1 MNAFK
6 KMGTAIFQ
14 FEKWLIIIIL
24 TVIFLLSFAQV
35 VMRYLFNMG
44 AAWIPEIIV
53 FCFIIV
59 TLAGTST
66 GVISG
71 VHIGVDVLVK
81 NLPGKVKWYLNI
93 FVSICGLF
101 LYAFICYVTY
111 EFVMYFKDMGQVSIV
126 TEIPIWI
133 TISYI
138 PFSFAFTAFHYLEL
152 LVKQLQQKT
161 GVEEES
167 VMMETRW

>member
-1 MNAFK
+1 MHVFK
-6 KMGTAIFQ
+6 KISTAIFQ
-14 FEKWLIIIIL
+14 FEKWLIIAML
-24 TVIFLLSFAQV
+24 TFIFILSFSQV
-35 VMRYLFNMG
+35 VMRYIFNIG

-81 NLPGKVKWYLNI
+81 NLPRKIKWYLSI
-93 FVSICGLF
+93 FVSICGLT
-101 LYAFICYVTY
+101 LYSFICYVTY
-111 EFVMYFKDMGQVSIV
+111 AFVLYFKDMGQLSIV

-138 PFSFAFTAFHYLEL
+138 PVSFAFTAFHYLEM
-152 LVKQLQQKT
+152 LVKYLQERN
-161 GVEEES
+161 GVEEGD
-167 VMMETRW
+167 VIKATW

>member
-1 MNAFK
+1 MDFFK
-6 KMGTAIFQ
+6 KISAVIFQ
-14 FEKWLIIIIL
+14 FEKWLIILML
-24 TVIFLLSFAQV
+24 TFTFLLSFVQV
-35 VMRYLFNMG
+35 VMRYVFNMG

-81 NLPGKVKWYLNI
+81 NLPRKIKWYLSI
-93 FVSICGLF
+93 FVSICGLT
-101 LYAFICYVTY
+101 LYSFICYVTY
-111 EFVMYFKDMGQVSIV
+111 AFVMYFRDMGQLSIV

-138 PFSFAFTAFHYLEL
+138 PVSFAFTAFHYLEM
-152 LVKQLQQKT
+152 LVKHLQERN
-161 GVEEES
+161 GVEEGDAII
-167 VMMETRW
+167 ETR

>member
-1 MNAFK
+1 MHIFK
-6 KMGTAIFQ
+6 KISTAIFQ
-14 FEKWLIIIIL
+14 FEKWLIIGMF
-24 TVIFLLSFAQV
+24 TVIFLLSFVQV
-35 VMRYLFNMG
+35 VMRYVFNIG

-53 FCFIIV
+53 FCFIIL

-81 NLPGKVKWYLNI
+81 NMPKRVKWYLSI
-93 FVSICGLF
+93 FVGICGLS
-101 LYAFICYVTY
+101 LYSFICYVTY
-111 EFVMYFKDMGQVSIV
+111 AFVLYFKDMGQVSIV

-152 LVKQLQQKT
+152 LVKHLQERN
-161 GVEEES
+161 GVEEEE
-167 VMMETRW
+167 VIMETR